1 MTRSTLFR
9 TIALAC
15 ALAAMAVCG
24 VVAPDEAHAQ
34 YHYRYY
40 RGYPYPHYVVPPPRG
55 YYYPRPRSY
64 YYPPPP
70 GYYYPPPP
78 PVVLVPP
85 PPPPGFN
92 IIIPL
97 Y

>member
-1 MTRSTLFR
+1 MTRSKILR
-9 TIALAC
+9 AIALVVVLVAT
-15 ALAAMAVCG
+15 LVCEG
-24 VVAPDEAHAQ
+24 VLPDTAQ
-34 YHYRYY
+34 AEYRYY
-40 RGYPYPHYVVPPPRG
+40 RRHPYPYYTVPPPG
-55 YYYPRPRSY
+55 YYYPRPRY

-92 IIIPL
+92 IIIPIPL
-97 Y
+97 R